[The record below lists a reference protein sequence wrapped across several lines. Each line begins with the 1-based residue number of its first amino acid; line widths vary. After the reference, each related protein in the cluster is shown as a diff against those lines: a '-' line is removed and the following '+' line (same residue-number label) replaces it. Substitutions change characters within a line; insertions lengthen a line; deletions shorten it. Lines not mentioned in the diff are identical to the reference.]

1 MNHYNPSLMI
11 FPVLQLRYLQALTNV
26 SIENNKTVVF
36 PVPVQIINK
45 LAQMAAARRAERASV

>member
-1 MNHYNPSLMI
+1 MK

-36 PVPVQIINK
+36 PVPVQVINK